1 MPMDR
6 DLLTQSRKSVVR
18 KINGVRLDRIGEW
31 RTLGRMTTGTPEE
44 RDAHRV
50 IGGDGRNGDSARDA
64 LKT

>member
-18 KINGVRLDRIGEW
+18 KINGLRLDRIGEW
-31 RTLGRMTTGTPEE
+31 RRFGRKTTGTPEE

-50 IGGDGRNGDSARDA
+50 MGGDDGNGDSARDA